1 MTNRW
6 ENSLKAP
13 YTYLMTFLLGWS
25 GYSFKLVSVIKLI
38 EELSLDY
45 LPLLMVV
52 QGFFLYFNLL
62 LVQKLRLKFPNFNFY
77 FFYLF
82 FAVIVFSSGYGPIVS
97 FFKAKDVSIYFSIS
111 LYLISFLGGSICEIL
126 VKEIQSRNL
135 SVLKNPHQAGQL
147 TLLFEIG
154 ILFAAVGTIGISGK
168 VGTSFLNYWN
178 SLPFVLSIVGYGIFH
193 VVTKDQRRHFE
204 NASAKNNL
212 LDESKQVNSFYY
224 PFIPFLL
231 VVVTLLFVSKNIQ
244 GYATLVGM
252 LEWKKSGD
260 QSIAII
266 FSKFNIIQTLFIFA
280 SLIPSFFKQKRNPN
294 WAKGLNIYFIIQAC
308 SMGVL
313 CLYSPVFLL
322 MGTGVLRKIVH
333 HSIVLKSIQ
342 QLESSIP
349 AEVRSR
355 IKILQE
361 SFGQGGAYVL
371 SGCLLAMTL
380 NGPVPEMIIWSAGLG
395 VAIIGAVYRKKLL
408 ATLNEFQVANLVKTD
423 VYQAISSL
431 YGLASRESSKHYM
444 ALVNLLE
451 SNPRPL
457 LAKALIY
464 SLGKMEKENAI
475 PHIISYY
482 KKHDR
487 EDVHQEII
495 SSLDCFKG
503 HKINLFFAKCL
514 QDLILKQTSLG
525 ELRISVFKS
534 LSKRIKD
541 VALLTL
547 LKILE
552 ENKNNPPVL
561 ANAIILLG
569 EMAKE
574 YNDRE
579 IYNILS
585 GFLSSSYPRRVRVN
599 SILYLYHSQEYSQV
613 ALEALDT
620 FLTSSDIYD
629 RTSVAFVA
637 GNLQLR
643 GLLPFIIK
651 SSEELEHKNSTL
663 LVSLLKLKYKKAAA
677 PLANLLMTSDEKE
690 SLTALNQFNTISN
703 NLMRYL
709 VYDWIILNYPA
720 DLTRF
725 NLLLRKSQ
733 RNFDSDRQV
742 INSEAKRLGLV
753 FEENATIYQVDES
766 VSENAETSEEEL
778 AQALKAA

>member
-13 YTYLMTFLLGWS
+13 YTFFMTFLLGWS

-38 EELSLDY
+38 EELSLSY
-45 LPLLMVV
+45 LPLLMIA
-52 QGFFLYFNLL
+52 QGIFLYFNLT
-62 LVQKLRLKFPNFNFY
+62 LVQKLRLKFPKFNFY
-77 FFYLF
+77 FFYIIFSL
-82 FAVIVFSSGYGPIVS
+82 IVFSSGYTPIVA
-97 FFKAKDVSIYFSIS
+97 FFKSKGLSIYFSIG

-126 VKEIQSRNL
+126 VKEIQAKNL

-147 TLLFEIG
+147 TMLFEVG
-154 ILFAAVGTIGISGK
+154 ILIAAIGTIAITGEL
-168 VGTSFLNYWN
+168 GTKILSFWN
-178 SLPFVLSIVGYGIFH
+178 TLPFVMSFISYGAFHLISTDRNQAIVLPLLK
-193 VVTKDQRRHFE
+193 VTPED
-204 NASAKNNL
+204 
-212 LDESKQVNSFYY
+212 SKEVNSFYY
-224 PFIPFLL
+224 PFVPYLL
-231 VVVTLLFVSKNIQ
+231 VVVTLLFISKNIQ

-260 QSIAII
+260 ESIAMI
-266 FSKFNIIQTLFIFA
+266 FSKFNIIQTILIFA
-280 SLIPSFFKQKRNPN
+280 ALIPSFFKQKRNPN
-294 WAKGLNIYFIIQAC
+294 WARGLNAYFIFQAC
-308 SMGVL
+308 SMGIL

-322 MGTGVLRKIVH
+322 MGTGVLRKIIH

-349 AEVRSR
+349 MEVRSR
-355 IKILQE
+355 VKILQE
-361 SFGQGGAYVL
+361 SFGQGGAYVI
-371 SGCLLAMTL
+371 SGCLLAMIL
-380 NGPVPEMIIWSAGLG
+380 NGPVPAMIVWSFGLV
-395 VAIIGAVYRKKLL
+395 VAISGIVYRKKLL

-423 VYQAISSL
+423 VYQAMSSL
-431 YGLASRESSKHYM
+431 YGLACRESSKHYM

-464 SLGKMEKENAI
+464 SLGKMEKVNSI
-475 PHIISYY
+475 PYIISYY

-495 SSLDCFKG
+495 NSLDCFKG
-503 HKINLFFAKCL
+503 HKINLFFTKCL

-525 ELRISVFKS
+525 ELRVSVFKS

-552 ENKNNPPVL
+552 ENKSNPPVL

-574 YNDRE
+574 YHDKE
-579 IYNILS
+579 VYSILAD
-585 GFLSSSYPRRVRVN
+585 FLDAKYARRVRVN
-599 SILYLYHSQEYSQV
+599 AILYLYHSQEHSQA

-620 FLTSSDIYD
+620 FLTSSEIYD

-637 GNLQLR
+637 GNLQLK

-663 LVSLLKLKYKKAAA
+663 LVSLLKLNYKKAAA
-677 PLANLLMTSDEKE
+677 PLGQFLMSSDEKE
-690 SLTALNQFNTISN
+690 SLTALNQFNTIKNS
-703 NLMRYL
+703 LMRYL
-709 VYDWIILNYPA
+709 VYDWIILNFPSE
-720 DLTRF
+720 LKRF
-725 NLLLRKSQ
+725 NLLLRKSH
-733 RNFDSDRQV
+733 RNFDADRQV

-753 FEENATIYQVDES
+753 FEENSTIYQIEES
-766 VSENAETSEEEL
+766 VSSDPENSEKEAVEN
-778 AQALKAA
+778 LKAA